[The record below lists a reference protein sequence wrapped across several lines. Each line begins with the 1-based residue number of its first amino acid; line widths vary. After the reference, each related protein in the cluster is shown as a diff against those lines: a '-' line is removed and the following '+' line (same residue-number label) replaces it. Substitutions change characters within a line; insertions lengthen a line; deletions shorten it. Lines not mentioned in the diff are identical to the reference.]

1 MVSAGILY
9 IQGYRFKSC
18 SGYKFQYM
26 KTILEL
32 LVESLSKTKIFEMAY
47 SRHDYLYRIMCLNKQ
62 IVENW
67 CLIKYCNL
75 DDIENYNRL
84 HWSNELI
91 SHMENLCDC
100 SLKKGLNKLKVTEYG
115 FIYQAELDDDEVVYK
130 LLYRKWK
137 NENLPQQ
144 SRKNVSKLFVNEL
157 PKICKLIADGSVEE
171 IENYVYNEL

>member
-47 SRHDYLYRIMCLNKQ
+47 SRQDYLHRIMGLNKQ

-67 CLIKYCNL
+67 CLVKYCNL

-84 HWSNELI
+84 HWSN
-91 SHMENLCDC
+91 
-100 SLKKGLNKLKVTEYG
+100 KEYNSP
-115 FIYQAELDDDEVVYK
+115 Y
-130 LLYRKWK
+130 
-137 NENLPQQ
+137 
-144 SRKNVSKLFVNEL
+144 
-157 PKICKLIADGSVEE
+157 
-171 IENYVYNEL
+171 